1 MDEAL
6 EMFGP
11 GSDGVEPLLATPVA
25 KPLVQPV
32 HFHPRAASPTGN

>member
-11 GSDGVEPLLATPVA
+11 GSDGVEPLLASRMTTPLA
-25 KPLVQPV
+25 QPV
-32 HFHPRAASPTGN
+32 HFYPRGAAATH